1 MQKSPKKHHT
11 FGRATFC
18 RGCGGYRGAGIAG
31 LWKRGAAFE
40 LERKTAKRIGRK
52 RETKRDTRSPD
63 QREREDLLN
72 KTLQKLLRRHA
83 KGCYVIFLPK
93 KTFSTHEFL
102 PQSTFPLFLSH
113 RKFRQLV
120 PSIFLFFAHH
130 HHPFFRWQKKEFPII
145 SVFLSL
151 FFRLHRVQDIFK
163 TFLPELNFGAEI
175 HQ

>member
-1 MQKSPKKHHT
+1 MTAQHAEIPQKASHFWAGHILQRLW
-11 FGRATFC
+11 GLS
-18 RGCGGYRGAGIAG
+18 GGAGIAG

-93 KTFSTHEFL
+93 KH
-102 PQSTFPLFLSH
+102 FPPTYFYHKARSPFFYPIENFANWFHHFFYSSL
-113 RKFRQLV
+113 
-120 PSIFLFFAHH
+120 IIIILFFAGTKKNS
-130 HHPFFRWQKKEFPII
+130 PSFQFFYPCSFGCIEYKI
-145 SVFLSL
+145 SLRHFFLS
-151 FFRLHRVQDIFK
+151 
-163 TFLPELNFGAEI
+163 
-175 HQ
+175 